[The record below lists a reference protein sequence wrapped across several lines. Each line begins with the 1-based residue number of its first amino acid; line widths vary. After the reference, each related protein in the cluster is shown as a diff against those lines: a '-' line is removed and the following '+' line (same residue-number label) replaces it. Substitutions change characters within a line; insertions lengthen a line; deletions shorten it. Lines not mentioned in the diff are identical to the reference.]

1 MKVSIYHGVTKAEAL
16 AALEVQIPTLMARLG
31 LGTDYL
37 QHEWQDHQM
46 NFSLKAMG
54 FAITGVLSVDDK
66 QVEMDVNLPIMARPM
81 EGQIRDRVN
90 QVMQEIFG
98 LGEHKKEHHE

>member
-1 MKVSIYHGVTKAEAL
+1 M
-16 AALEVQIPTLMARLG
+16 
-31 LGTDYL
+31 
-37 QHEWQDHQM
+37 
-46 NFSLKAMG
+46 
-54 FAITGVLSVDDK
+54 DDK